1 MGAATHIKAALLYK
15 NLKQIDF
22 AQSLGKSPQTFY
34 NILTR
39 DTMKYSEAEKYADA
53 LGCDIVF
60 RDRET
65 GQLY

>member
-15 NLKQIDF
+15 DIKQIDF
-22 AQSLGKSPQTFY
+22 AQRIGKSPQTFY
-34 NILTR
+34 NLLTR
-39 DTMKYSEAEKYADA
+39 DTMKYSEAEKMADA

-60 RDRET
+60 RDRVT